1 MEDFLELL
9 KTNPV
14 KAISLLPDDF
24 ELRAN
29 IDLIRREY
37 NDLDRTTRGNQV
49 GMIQQDKVIGGEGK
63 ARIQKAVKIPAS
75 FQNKIVTT
83 ATAFEIG
90 EPVTIVPQ
98 IFNSKNKENELTKE
112 ISRLWKVNRID
123 SLVKKATILKKSE
136 LQCAVLCYIQEIDE
150 QSRFNKLLGLNAK
163 KEIKVKLLE
172 NKNGN
177 MTPVFDSMGDMVAF
191 AWDFTT
197 QKGGKKVKNYWIYT
211 ADRVYKMSD
220 SLGTMGLD
228 SDELHGFNKIPVVL
242 FKQEK
247 PEWYVVQ
254 EMIDRIEVSMSKLGA
269 SNDYSGHPILMLYG
283 TVQGAPN
290 KDEDGKALR
299 FDMVED
305 EETGKVTHGD
315 AKFLTHDN
323 APEAVKLELDR
334 LEKYIYS
341 LSSTPD
347 LSLENLKGIGDISGK
362 AIRLMF
368 MDAIIKSKMNEG
380 ENRTNLER
388 IINVFISGIV
398 TTTATKLKSTA
409 NNTFFDI
416 KFNSILPSE
425 INEDIQ
431 TYVQA
436 VNARIMSTRT
446 AVTTTG
452 LAQDIEKE
460 LEEIKKDQDEDAE
473 RTKREEVRKP
483 TIIDEIDSKTLQL

>member
-1 MEDFLELL
+1 MEDILELL

-14 KAISLLPDDF
+14 KAIERLPKDE
-24 ELRAN
+24 ELRAR
-29 IDLIRREY
+29 IDLLIKEFNEQYRS
-37 NDLDRTTRGNQV
+37 TRPNQV
-49 GMIQQDKVIGGEGK
+49 GLIQQDKVVGVDGE
-63 ARIQKAVKIPAS
+63 RRLEKAVKIPAS

-83 ATAFEIG
+83 STAFEVG
-90 EPVTIVPQ
+90 EPVTLVPQ
-98 IFNSKNKENELTKE
+98 IFNSKEKENDLTKE

-136 LQCAVLCYIQEIDE
+136 LQCAVLCYIQDIDK
-150 QSRFNKLLGLNAK
+150 QTVFNKLLGLNSK

-177 MTPVFDSMGDMVAF
+177 MTPVFDSMGDMQAF
-191 AWDFTT
+191 SWDFTT
-197 QKGGKKVKNYWIYT
+197 KEGSKRIKNYWIYT
-211 ADRVYKMSD
+211 ADTVYKMSD
-220 SLGTMGLD
+220 RLGTMVLESND
-228 SDELHGFNKIPVVL
+228 LHGFNKIPVVL
-242 FKQEK
+242 FEQEK

-283 TVQGAPN
+283 NVQGAPN
-290 KDEDGKALR
+290 KDEDGKAFR
-299 FDMVED
+299 FNMEED
-305 EETGKVTHGD
+305 EETGKVSHGD

-398 TTTATKLKSTA
+398 TTTATKLKPQA

-436 VNARIMSTRT
+436 VGAGIMSVRQ

-460 LEEIKKDQDEDAE
+460 LEEIRNDQSEESKLNKKPETD
-473 RTKREEVRKP
+473 P
-483 TIIDEIDSKTLQL
+483 IIDKTNSNVEE

>member
-1 MEDFLELL
+1 MEDILEVL

-14 KAISLLPDDF
+14 KAIELLPSDV
-24 ELRAN
+24 ELKSR
-29 IDLIRREY
+29 IDLLIAEF
-37 NDLDRTTRGNQV
+37 NEQDRKTRPNQV
-49 GMIQQDKVIGGEGK
+49 GLIQQDKVVGQEGNK
-63 ARIQKAVKIPAS
+63 KLQKAVKIPAS

-83 ATAFEIG
+83 STAFEVG
-90 EPVTIVPQ
+90 EPVTIIPQ
-98 IFNSKNKENELTKE
+98 IFNSKEKENDLTKE
-112 ISRLWKVNRID
+112 VQRLWKVNRID

-136 LQCAVLCYIQEIDE
+136 LQCAMLCYIQPIEKEKI
-150 QSRFNKLLGLNAK
+150 FNKLIGLNAK
-163 KEIKVKLLE
+163 KEIKVQLLQ

-177 MTPVFDSMGDMVAF
+177 MTPVFDSTGDMQAF

-197 QKGGKKVKNYWIYT
+197 KKGTKSVKHYWIYT
-211 ADRVYKMSD
+211 SEIVYKMSD
-220 SLGTMGLD
+220 ELGTMQVD
-228 SDELHGFNKIPVVL
+228 KRDTHGFNKIPIVL
-242 FKQEK
+242 FKQDK

-269 SNDYSGHPILMLYG
+269 SNDYSGHPILKLFG
-283 TVQGAPN
+283 TVQGAPS

-299 FDMVED
+299 FNMVED
-305 EETGKVTHGD
+305 EDSGKIQHGD
-315 AKFLTHDN
+315 AEFLTHDD
-323 APEAVKLELDR
+323 APASVKMELDR

-398 TTTATKLKSTA
+398 TTTATRLKSAA

-436 VNARIMSTRT
+436 VGAGIMSVRQ

-452 LAQDIEKE
+452 LAEDVEKE
-460 LEEIKKDQDEDAE
+460 LEEIKNDASE
-473 RTKREEVRKP
+473 EAKLTKKTEVTDP
-483 TIIDEIDSKTLQL
+483 SIIDKTNNETT

>member
-1 MEDFLELL
+1 MKNILEVL
-9 KTNPV
+9 KTDPV
-14 KAISLLPDDF
+14 KAIKLLPRDD
-24 ELRAN
+24 ELRTR
-29 IDLIRREY
+29 IDLLISEF
-37 NDLDRTTRGNQV
+37 NNHDRTSRPTQV
-49 GMIQQDKVIGGEGK
+49 GLVQEDKIMDGGK
-63 ARIQKAVKIPAS
+63 RLQKAVRIPAS

-83 ATAFEIG
+83 STAFEVG
-90 EPVTIVPQ
+90 EPVSIIPE
-98 IFNSKNKENELTKE
+98 IFNSKEKENKLTKE
-112 ISRLWKVNRID
+112 IDRLWKVNRMD
-123 SLVKKATILKKSE
+123 SFIKEATVLKKSE
-136 LQCAVLCYIQEIDE
+136 LQCAALLYMQTIDE
-150 QSRFNKLLGLNAK
+150 KNIFNRLIGLNSK
-163 KEIKVKLLE
+163 KEIKVRMLK
-172 NKNGN
+172 NKNGT
-177 MTPVFDSMGDMVAF
+177 MTPIFDSMGDLKAF
-191 AWDFTT
+191 CWEFTT
-197 QKGGKKVKNYWIYT
+197 NVGSNKTVKNYWIYT
-211 ADRVYKMSD
+211 EDKVYKIN
-220 SLGTMGLD
+220 
-228 SDELHGFNKIPVVL
+228 DEDGPMTLRSREDHGFNKIPIVL

-283 TVQGAPN
+283 TIVGAPN

-299 FDMVED
+299 FNMEED
-305 EETGKVTHGD
+305 PETGKISHGD

-323 APEAVKLELDR
+323 APQAVKLELDR

-380 ENRTNLER
+380 ENKTNIER
-388 IINVFISGIV
+388 IINVFISGTV
-398 TTTATKLKSTA
+398 TTTATSLSKEA
-409 NNTFFDI
+409 NNTFFDV

-436 VNARIMSTRT
+436 VKAGIMSVRQ

-452 LAQDIEKE
+452 LTEDVEKE
-460 LEEIKKDQDEDAE
+460 IKEIRKD
-473 RTKREEVRKP
+473 REEEAKYMKKNRITSDP
-483 TIIDEIDSKTLQL
+483 IIDKIDVEID